1 MCQPAWDL
9 TCRVS
14 QDLTDTAGL
23 GHSNPA
29 QKIQYHLRL
38 KLQLEQ
44 MRHQCTL
51 LLKDRFRLEQC
62 VRCWL
67 LLTAFGLLV
76 DSCLLTHCQCSQNS
90 AKVEHLALQQT
101 ADAARGSS

>member
-1 MCQPAWDL
+1 MSAAASAFTPDL
-9 TCRVS
+9 

-23 GHSNPA
+23 GHNNPA

-44 MRHQCTL
+44 MRHQCIL

-62 VRCWL
+62 VRCWPRL
-67 LLTAFGLLV
+67 FTCCAGWPDQR
-76 DSCLLTHCQCSQNS
+76 DSLSPVTVAGYLGPCCQVGRQAR
-90 AKVEHLALQQT
+90 AKT
-101 ADAARGSS
+101 